1 MFLMRKI
8 ILVVAILPTVLF
20 GNTDK
25 KEATKEITMT
35 ATQAMQI
42 AGNLVDK
49 GDYDT
54 AEMILTKTPPMNS
67 AELEIERRFLLGRI
81 AEKRGDIDGA
91 IEMYRNILDS
101 QPNLA
106 RVRFELALCYMKN
119 EQWYRADHHMRLA
132 MAGRDLDP
140 DVKKMMNYYR
150 YMIRKNKRWN
160 VWFNFGA
167 APDNNINNAAGGQE
181 CISTMFGMFCRN
193 LAEPV
198 SAVGYNLSLGGNYE
212 FLLSDHWRWKSD
224 AAIYTNIYDVH
235 NYDDFYVSTSSGPR
249 YIWNRGDIWVA
260 GLVGRRLNGWHGY
273 NWTYGA
279 KMDLNYDF
287 TRKLSGGIG
296 FRFAENTY
304 DKYGAFLDGETYSSN
319 LRLSWTFSA
328 NMYAILRTSLLRDVT
343 VNPTYSYWQ
352 PGFAVGLGAEL
363 PWGFHAYIEPS
374 FYWSHYDAPQWVAG
388 KYFTANDF
396 MQRYALS
403 VSNNKVD
410 VLGFIPTVVF
420 SYTRRNSNIW
430 QREYDKFTVEFTM
443 QQRF

>member
-1 MFLMRKI
+1 MRKI

-140 DVKKMMNYYR
+140 DVKKTMNYYR

-212 FLLSDHWRWKSD
+212 FLLSDHWRRKSD

-235 NYDDFYVSTSSGPR
+235 DYDDFYVSTSSGPR

-260 GLVGRRLNGWHGY
+260 GLVGRRLNG
-273 NWTYGA
+273 
-279 KMDLNYDF
+279 
-287 TRKLSGGIG
+287 
-296 FRFAENTY
+296 
-304 DKYGAFLDGETYSSN
+304 
-319 LRLSWTFSA
+319 
-328 NMYAILRTSLLRDVT
+328 
-343 VNPTYSYWQ
+343 
-352 PGFAVGLGAEL
+352 
-363 PWGFHAYIEPS
+363 
-374 FYWSHYDAPQWVAG
+374 
-388 KYFTANDF
+388 
-396 MQRYALS
+396 
-403 VSNNKVD
+403 
-410 VLGFIPTVVF
+410 
-420 SYTRRNSNIW
+420 
-430 QREYDKFTVEFTM
+430 
-443 QQRF
+443 